1 MGGGEEPVAIRSP
14 DGSVIRLA
22 QLGRTLADGIEDGS
36 KVGPRACD
44 DAKDLAGRPLLILRF
59 MHCAGEPRDLGFLAG
74 SGGTVAA
81 HSLLGFRLAASPC
94 SHFAACS
101 GAPSHRL
108 PQGSGQGIV
117 AGRPVLRYGMFAAMA
132 PVLHWLIG

>member
-14 DGSVIRLA
+14 YRSVIRLA
-22 QLGRTLADGIEDGS
+22 QLGRTLADGVEDGS

-44 DAKDLAGRPLLILRF
+44 DAKDLAGRPLLVLRF
-59 MHCAGEPRDLGFLAG
+59 MQFAGEPRDLCFAHGFWRTAPLWRHHF
-74 SGGTVAA
+74 VA
-81 HSLLGFRLAASPC
+81 LRFGW
-94 SHFAACS
+94 FAACS

-117 AGRPVLRYGMFAAMA
+117 PAQNST
-132 PVLHWLIG
+132 

>member
-1 MGGGEEPVAIRSP
+1 MGGREKPVAIRSP

-22 QLGRTLADGIEDGS
+22 QLGRTLADGVEDGS

-44 DAKDLAGRPLLILRF
+44 DAKDLAGRSLLVLRF
-59 MHCAGEPRDLGFLAG
+59 MQFAGEPRDLGFLAG
-74 SGGTVAA
+74 SGGTAVACG
-81 HSLLGFRLAASPC
+81 LLGFRLAASPF

-108 PQGSGQGIV
+108 PQGSGLGIV
-117 AGRPVLRYGMFAAMA
+117 AGQARGK
-132 PVLHWLIG
+132 